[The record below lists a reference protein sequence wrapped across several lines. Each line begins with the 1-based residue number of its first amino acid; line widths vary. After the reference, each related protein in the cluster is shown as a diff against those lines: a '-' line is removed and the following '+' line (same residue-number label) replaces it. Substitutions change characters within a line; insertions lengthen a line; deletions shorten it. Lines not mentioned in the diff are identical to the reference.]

1 MASAQAKAAQAEA
14 TRVPEAEQR
23 DIGQQCYPYLEATNV
38 IKNEGTYKKITTSCF
53 RHVGNSR
60 LKAV

>member
-38 IKNEGTYKKITTSCF
+38 IKNEGTYKKVTTSCF
-53 RHVGNSR
+53 RH
-60 LKAV
+60 L